1 MESLRQKMQKYDEYN
16 HNLLTN
22 YLNVIVNAY
31 ETRSDSNKRK
41 YNAIGEQYQIFSQ
54 KIEQHKKW
62 VEEIFQKKMKE
73 KYLFIYNKIMN
84 TLNEKIF
91 QKIDLKNYY
100 KDENLHFLSGYL
112 DYLQPVKDLINSY
125 ISEVNFNNKVKYDI
139 NNQYILFY
147 NNFITLYAKNSN

>member
-54 KIEQHKKW
+54 KIEQYKKW

-73 KYLFIYNKIMN
+73 KYLFIYNKIIN
-84 TLNEKIF
+84 ILN
-91 QKIDLKNYY
+91 
-100 KDENLHFLSGYL
+100 
-112 DYLQPVKDLINSY
+112 
-125 ISEVNFNNKVKYDI
+125 
-139 NNQYILFY
+139 
-147 NNFITLYAKNSN
+147 